1 MDGRSHPADI
11 LPTNYGH
18 TIGWWDGDTLVIDSV
33 GYNEDFWFERMGLP
47 HTEAVHVT
55 EYFRRLD
62 AETVDY
68 LFVMNDPIAYD
79 APVEG
84 HLRLRWREGEEL
96 FEYLCQQSNYAH
108 DLMVNPEDLNA
119 IGKSSPIVP

>member
-1 MDGRSHPADI
+1 MQQRKAYFNS
-11 LPTNYGH
+11 
-18 TIGWWDGDTLVIDSV
+18 IGEI
-33 GYNEDFWFERMGLP
+33 FGL
-47 HTEAVHVT
+47 A
-55 EYFRRLD
+55 F
-62 AETVDY
+62 
-68 LFVMNDPIAYD
+68 D